1 MPKTPDEFAAALF
14 VIIVLGALVTVALG
28 RLVVWIASAVEQ
40 ARSVKGSAE
49 GRADYVA
56 PKPVVNVSAITAF
69 SPFEQPEQPRPVQPE
84 QDRTDGDDGGLSI
97 RDYETL
103 DKLGALLASKA
114 LASEA
119 AAIETFFPPVKRGGS
134 RRYIQLRDALRAAA
148 TRQGWKP
155 QAPPDTPPPR
165 VVQIAGGREGQF
177 EL

>member
-1 MPKTPDEFAAALF
+1 MPNDPNEFGAALF
-14 VIIVLGALVTVALG
+14 VVIVLTALAIVGVG
-28 RLVVWIASAVEQ
+28 RLVVWIASVVER
-40 ARSVKGSAE
+40 ARSVKGYSDE
-49 GRADYVA
+49 ERDYVMRERLA
-56 PKPVVNVSAITAF
+56 AHRNNRAEL
-69 SPFEQPEQPRPVQPE
+69 PFEQPEQPRPVQAE
-84 QDRTDGDDGGLSI
+84 QDRTDGDDAGLSI

-155 QAPPDTPPPR
+155 QAPPEVPPPR

>member
-28 RLVVWIASAVEQ
+28 RLVVWIASVVEQ

-49 GRADYVA
+49 GARDYVASGARADYRPERA
-56 PKPVVNVSAITAF
+56 EL
-69 SPFEQPEQPRPVQPE
+69 PFEHGEQPRPVQPE
-84 QDRTDGDDGGLSI
+84 QPRTDSDDGGLSI